1 MDDTWFIPLWI
12 QLAILLI
19 VIAGLVAFVVPRV
32 ASHLKGT
39 GGWNALATHYAV
51 APRKIDGVLQRQTLM
66 VGQVLWRRCAIIGVI
81 DDGLYLAVKPPLP
94 FLGKPPL
101 LIPWTAIQSVEAAE
115 LFWGESCPAHHRT
128 AENRYDHSSRRSL
141 SSHRTATASRTRDQL
156 ICVHRAHMAESTAN
170 VNSTLFFP

>member
-115 LFWGESCPAHHRT
+115 LFWEKAALLTIGQPKI
-128 AENRYDHSSRRSL
+128 
-141 SSHRTATASRTRDQL
+141 ATITVRGDLYRL
-156 ICVHRAHMAESTAN
+156 IAPRLPPGRAIN
-170 VNSTLFFP
+170 